1 MKQVFYILSQ
11 NREKLYNMNGHIEG
25 LGYEETYD
33 YRHTAKGKK
42 REETAR
48 HTLQVFDGCAEEVAE
63 YATKEDCL
71 QVLRMCAFAISN
83 SADNNAVYELP
94 TQEQLPE
101 LMKVYEQLS
110 GLYKH
115 AAGEV
120 SEGLKELFDVLQDG
134 GGI

>member
-1 MKQVFYILSQ
+1 MFYILSQ

-33 YRHTAKGKK
+33 YRQTVKGRKK
-42 REETAR
+42 EETAR
-48 HTLQVFDGCAEEVAE
+48 HTLQVFDGCAVEVAE

-71 QVLRMCAFAISN
+71 QVLRMCAFSISN
-83 SADNNAVYELP
+83 SEGKNAVYELP

-101 LMKVYEQLS
+101 IKKVYEQLS
-110 GLYKH
+110 GLYKQ

-134 GGI
+134 GAI